1 MELSSVW
8 ICLCHIKCKR
18 THFVN
23 NQIDLLSIVTSG
35 VQESEVPRPDG
46 DILGVAEGWED
57 DETRNPKVPAISHTR
72 GLTPFVFVPFEEV
85 CLLRKFI

>member
-18 THFVN
+18 IHFVN
-23 NQIDLLSIVTSG
+23 NRIDRLLIVTSG